1 MCSTRRASSC
11 AAPQQFGMPHAPAE
25 ILSTAIRTWCW
36 RREECDRI
44 HAEITDRDYE
54 WCLRAI

>member
-1 MCSTRRASSC
+1 
-11 AAPQQFGMPHAPAE
+11 MPHAPAE